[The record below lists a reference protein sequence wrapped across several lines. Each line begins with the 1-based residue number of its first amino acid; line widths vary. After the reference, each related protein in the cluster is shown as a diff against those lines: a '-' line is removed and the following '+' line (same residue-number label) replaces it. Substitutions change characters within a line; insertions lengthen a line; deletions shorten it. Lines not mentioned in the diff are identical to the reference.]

1 MITEH
6 MTLNATADARAWAS
20 QLGLETP
27 AQEKAV
33 ADYIWANRPEIG
45 CTYGEFIAANPEFQ
59 NEENFWD
66 ICEGK

>member
-6 MTLNATADARAWAS
+6 MTLNTTADARTWAS

-27 AQEKAV
+27 SQEKTV
-33 ADYIWANRPEIG
+33 ADYIWANKPEIG
-45 CTYGEFIAANPEFQ
+45 CTYAEFIAANPEFQ
-59 NEENFWD
+59 NEETFWD